1 MSKFF
6 DRIRNIEKGV
16 WVKNSFLLP
25 ILLVVIISISHV
37 VSWYDLGNPT
47 AWAIY
52 LSIAIEIFALA
63 SVSAASS
70 RETNRVSVWFL
81 FSVVTSI
88 QIIGNIFFS
97 YKEID
102 IKDPNFLAWVELISP
117 LFNEW
122 TIMDHR
128 RLEAALLGGLLPI
141 MSLTA
146 LHFYIKASDRLA
158 KEREKNEEKIV
169 EEIKEQETKEPLQP
183 RSAYKGFW
191 SVPPEKKEEEEPI
204 DEIAEDLIHPDDLD
218 NEFEVSP
225 EKIFDVEINREA
237 ASKPIEPIHPEQR
250 GEQMTFSRPPE
261 NNNTN

>member
-1 MSKFF
+1 MSKFL
-6 DRIRNIEKGV
+6 DKLRNIEKGV

-47 AWAIY
+47 VWAIY

-70 RETNRVSVWFL
+70 KETNRGSVWFL
-81 FSVVTSI
+81 FSMVTSI

-102 IKDPNFLAWVELISP
+102 VKDPNFLAWVELISP
-117 LFNEW
+117 LFSEW
-122 TIMDHR
+122 TLTDHR

-146 LHFYIKASDRLA
+146 LHFYIKASDTLA
-158 KEREKNEEKIV
+158 RDREKTEETEKKT
-169 EEIKEQETKEPLQP
+169 EGESEAELKP

-191 SVPPEKKEEEEPI
+191 EEPPEEKEPPI
-204 DEIAEDLIHPDDLD
+204 EEIAEDFMDPDDLD

-237 ASKPIEPIHPEQR
+237 TRIDPIHPEHR
-250 GEQMTFSRPPE
+250 GEQMTFKMQE